1 MIDRIGDHNWMMRSA
16 CVIKHNSDNWAS
28 RLNCS
33 FQGQYFR
40 MLTSSFALS
49 VLWHWSHLYKKAVS
63 EKMTKMSKTMN
74 VPKECSPGKV
84 ISIFFT
90 LLWHVFTKPRR
101 MISSVM
107 NGTQQNRPFLAQFCM
122 LFHAVFHVLWRQA
135 PKTLKYFLL
144 IGSLIILPNKGE
156 VSGAAR
162 RNKIKHNMW
171 KVVSGYIKKLTD
183 QPFCTPADSMT
194 WSEYFAATFTSSDKC
209 REYHEAV
216 LINPIIEVS

>member
-1 MIDRIGDHNWMMRSA
+1 MIDRIGDYNWMMRSA
-16 CVIKHNSDNWAS
+16 CVIKHNSDNWTS
-28 RLNCS
+28 RLDCS

-107 NGTQQNRPFLAQFCM
+107 NGTQQNRPFSGTIL
-122 LFHAVFHVLWRQA
+122 HALSRSVPRFVT
-135 PKTLKYFLL
+135 TLSSKNPQ
-144 IGSLIILPNKGE
+144 ILTL
-156 VSGAAR
+156 VYRS
-162 RNKIKHNMW
+162 
-171 KVVSGYIKKLTD
+171 
-183 QPFCTPADSMT
+183 
-194 WSEYFAATFTSSDKC
+194 
-209 REYHEAV
+209 
-216 LINPIIEVS
+216 